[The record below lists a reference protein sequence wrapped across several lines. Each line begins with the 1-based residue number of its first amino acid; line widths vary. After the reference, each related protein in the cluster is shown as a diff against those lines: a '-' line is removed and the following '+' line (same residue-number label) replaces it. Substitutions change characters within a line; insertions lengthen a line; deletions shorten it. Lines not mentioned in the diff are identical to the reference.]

1 MMGQQERFGDRLRL
15 YREAAGYSQEQLAEL
30 TGLSSNAIGAL
41 ERGERKRPYPDTIR
55 RLSDALGLG
64 DEARS
69 QFVAASR
76 ARGESAPAPPSDP
89 NPQPRGLG
97 ELPGEP
103 TPLIDRER
111 ESEVIR
117 HLFEQSDG
125 RLLTL
130 TGPER
135 RVWPSTWPMSWLADF
150 PTAWHGSS
158 WRRSS
163 IRRWYFQPLPARS
176 IWRRCPVTASGRRFV
191 SGCEAGGY
199 CWWSTTSSTC
209 STRRPISP
217 T

>member
-103 TPLIDRER
+103 TPLIGRER

-130 TGPER
+130 TGPGGVGKTRLALHLAHELAGR
-135 RVWPSTWPMSWLADF
+135 FPDGVAWVELAPLVDPALVLPTIARALNLEEMSG
-150 PTAWHGSS
+150 HGF
-158 WRRSS
+158 R
-163 IRRWYFQPLPARS
+163 
-176 IWRRCPVTASGRRFV
+176 
-191 SGCEAGGY
+191 EAL
-199 CWWSTTSSTC
+199 
-209 STRRPISP
+209 RL
-217 T
+217 